1 MAQASGR
8 EQQAIQ
14 TRARIAE
21 AALELFVTQGYAETT
36 IDQIAEAAGVA
47 RRTVFRHF
55 QTKGAML
62 LDHLTVRGDFVI
74 RRLRERPPAEPPL
87 ASLHAVLRELCE
99 QGYERRLLHLI
110 RAVLATEPRFA
121 GEQMSL
127 SMRVL
132 KQALIA
138 ALENQPGSTH
148 SRVEIKALTEMA
160 ESWYST
166 AAELY
171 LKQGERTLTEYFDE
185 VVAACVQ
192 ASARDLASPPSRV
205 SRSAGDP
212 GSARS

>member
-74 RRLRERPPAEPPL
+74 RRLRERPPSEPPL

-121 GEQMSL
+121 GEQMS
-127 SMRVL
+127 SSTRAL

-138 ALENQPGSTH
+138 ALEDRPGATH
-148 SRVEIKALTEMA
+148 SAVEIKALTEMA
-160 ESWYST
+160 EGWYTT

-171 LKQGERTLTEYFDE
+171 LKQGERTLTGYFDE
-185 VVAACVQ
+185 VVAACIR
-192 ASARDLASPPSRV
+192 ASARDLAGAV
-205 SRSAGDP
+205 TE
-212 GSARS
+212 GSANAFPGP